1 MSITTTH
8 TDYDKHIATWNKLD
22 DVCGGQEV
30 IKAKTEVYL
39 KIPSLFTS
47 RDDPDGKKRYA
58 EYLHRAIFP
67 GVTSRTLASH
77 IGLAFGKTPVFNRPS
92 ELEYLERNADGAGRS
107 IYQVAQRA
115 TRLINR
121 NYRCGIYVDH
131 PSVAPSKNRA
141 EDATKGA
148 FPMIH
153 VIQAAAIKDWDYIVV
168 GNQKK
173 LSFVKILESIKVRN
187 GFSVETQDRY
197 RILYLKETEIGFT
210 YSIEIQKKNENA
222 EWIKDK
228 EFTPVDYHGKTWDYI
243 PFTFC
248 GAIDNSDEMSTPPL
262 YELASM
268 ELSYYASTADVEE
281 SAFIVGQ
288 PTLCFPS
295 ITDEQYR
302 MVKESGAAVGS
313 RAGIPTDAKMVQA
326 EKNGLAYERMND
338 KWNQMKELGARLIEV
353 GSANKTATQ
362 SENDNSVQHSVLSLI
377 VANVSEAFTN
387 ALRWCAKFAMASHD
401 LKVDKLS
408 FMIAQDF
415 NKPKYDPTRSK
426 LIYEACLAD
435 ELPMYVWYHYE
446 QTGTFPEDKWEDI
459 EKKIEEYRM
468 SKPLGGYQP
477 YQDVDNGQE
486 GNTASNS

>member
-1 MSITTTH
+1 MSITATH
-8 TDYDKHIATWNKLD
+8 ADYDKHIATWNKLD

-30 IKAKTEVYL
+30 IKAANEKYL
-39 KIPSLFTS
+39 PKPSMFTS
-47 RDDPDGKKRYA
+47 AKDPDGKARYK
-58 EYLHRAIFP
+58 EYQMRAIFP

-77 IGLAFGKTPVFNRPS
+77 IGLAFGKTPVFNHPS

-107 IYQVAQRA
+107 IYQCAQRA

-121 NYRCGIYVDH
+121 NYRCGIYVDF
-131 PSVAPSKNRA
+131 PNVEPSKSKA
-141 EDATKGA
+141 DEKSKGA
-148 FPMIH
+148 YPMIH
-153 VIQAAAIKDWDYIVV
+153 IIKAGAIKDWDYIIV

-173 LSFVKILESIKVRN
+173 LSFVKLFETVKVRE
-187 GFSVETQDRY
+187 GYTVETKDQY
-197 RILYLKETEIGFT
+197 RILALNEVSGSHV
-210 YSIEIQKKNENA
+210 YSVQILTKNDKG
-222 EWIKDK
+222 EWVEGEKYIP
-228 EFTPVDYHGKTWDYI
+228 TDYHGKPWDYI

-248 GAIDNSDEMSTPPL
+248 GAVDNSDEIGTAPL

-268 ELSYYASTADVEE
+268 ELSYYCSSADVEE

-295 ITDEQYR
+295 ITDEQYKW
-302 MVKESGAAVGS
+302 VKESGAGVGS
-313 RAGIPTDAKMVQA
+313 RSGIPTDAKMVQA

-362 SENDNSVQHSVLSLI
+362 ADNESSVQHSVLSLV

-387 ALRWCAKFAMASHD
+387 ALRWCAKFAMPEHD
-401 LKVDKLS
+401 FKVDELG
-408 FMIAQDF
+408 FTIAQDF

-426 LIYEACLAD
+426 LIYEACLAG

-459 EKKIEEYRM
+459 VKKIEKRND
-468 SKPLGGYQP
+468 GG
-477 YQDVDNGQE
+477 VDNPPDE
-486 GNTASNS
+486 E

>member
-1 MSITTTH
+1 MSITATH
-8 TDYDKHIATWNKLD
+8 ADYDKHIATWNKLD

-30 IKAKTEVYL
+30 IKVAKEKYL
-39 KIPSLFTS
+39 PKPSLFNS
-47 RDDPDGKKRYA
+47 KNDPDGSNRYK
-58 EYLHRAIFP
+58 EYLMRAIFP

-77 IGLAFGKTPVFNRPS
+77 IGLAYGKSPVFNKPD

-107 IYQVAQRA
+107 IYQSAQRA

-121 NYRCGIYVDH
+121 NYRCGVYVDF
-131 PSVAPSKNRA
+131 PNVAPSRSKA
-141 EDATKGA
+141 EEKSKGA

-153 VIQAAAIKDWDYIVV
+153 ILQASSIIDWDYIIV

-173 LSFVKILESIKVRN
+173 LSFVKLLETVKTRN
-187 GFSVETQDRY
+187 GFKVESSDQY
-197 RILYLKETEIGFT
+197 RILALEEVGSGFVYT
-210 YSIEIQKKNENA
+210 VQIYTKNDKG
-222 EWIKDK
+222 EWVEGEKYIPK
-228 EFTPVDYHGKTWDYI
+228 DYHGQPWDYI

-248 GAIDNSDEMSTPPL
+248 GAVDNSDEIGTAPL
-262 YELASM
+262 YELATM
-268 ELSYYASTADVEE
+268 ELSYYTSTADVEE

-295 ITDEQYR
+295 ITPEQYA
-302 MVKESGAAVGS
+302 MVKESGASVGS
-313 RAGIPTDAKMVQA
+313 RSGIPTDAKMVQA

-362 SENDNSVQHSVLSLI
+362 ADNDSSVQHSVLSLV

-387 ALRWCAKFAMASHD
+387 ALRWCAKFVMPEHD
-401 LKVDKLS
+401 LKVDELS
-408 FMIAQDF
+408 FTIAQDF

-426 LIYEACLAD
+426 LIYEACLAGD
-435 ELPMYVWYHYE
+435 LPMYVWYHYE

-459 EKKIEEYRM
+459 VKKIEKRED
-468 SKPLGGYQP
+468 GGI
-477 YQDVDNGQE
+477 DSLDDKD
-486 GNTASNS
+486 

>member
-1 MSITTTH
+1 MSITATH
-8 TDYDKHIATWNKLD
+8 ADYDKHIATWNKLD

-30 IKAKTEVYL
+30 IKVAEEKYL
-39 KIPSLFTS
+39 PKPSLFNS
-47 RDDPDGKKRYA
+47 KNDPDGSNRYK
-58 EYLHRAIFP
+58 EYLMRAIFP

-77 IGLAFGKTPVFNRPS
+77 IGLAYGKSPVFNKPD

-107 IYQVAQRA
+107 IYQSAQRA

-121 NYRCGIYVDH
+121 NYRCGVYVDF
-131 PSVAPSKNRA
+131 PNVAPSRSKA
-141 EDATKGA
+141 EEKSKGA

-153 VIQAAAIKDWDYIVV
+153 IIKASSIIDWDYIVV

-173 LSFVKILESIKVRN
+173 LSFVKLLETVKTRN
-187 GFSVETQDRY
+187 GFKVETSDQY
-197 RILYLKETEIGFT
+197 RILALEEGGSGFVYT
-210 YSIEIQKKNENA
+210 VQIYTKNDKG
-222 EWIKDK
+222 EWVEGEKYIP
-228 EFTPVDYHGKTWDYI
+228 TDYHGQPWDYI

-248 GAIDNSDEMSTPPL
+248 GAVDNSDEIGTAPL
-262 YELASM
+262 YELATM
-268 ELSYYASTADVEE
+268 ELSYYTSTADVEE

-295 ITDEQYR
+295 ITPEQYA
-302 MVKESGAAVGS
+302 MVKESGASVGS
-313 RAGIPTDAKMVQA
+313 RSGIPTDAKMVQA

-362 SENDNSVQHSVLSLI
+362 ADNDSSIQHSVLSLV

-387 ALRWCAKFAMASHD
+387 ALRWCAKFVMPEHD
-401 LKVDKLS
+401 LKVDELS
-408 FMIAQDF
+408 FTIAQDF
-415 NKPKYDPTRSK
+415 NKPKYDATRSK
-426 LIYEACLAD
+426 LIYEACLAG

-459 EKKIEEYRM
+459 VKKIEKRED
-468 SKPLGGYQP
+468 GGIDSP
-477 YQDVDNGQE
+477 NDE
-486 GNTASNS
+486 E

>member
-1 MSITTTH
+1 MSITATH
-8 TDYDKHIATWNKLD
+8 ADYDKHIATWNKLD

-30 IKAKTEVYL
+30 IKAAKEKYL
-39 KIPSLFTS
+39 PKPSLFNS
-47 RDDPDGKKRYA
+47 KNDPDGSNRYN
-58 EYLHRAIFP
+58 EYLMRAIFP

-77 IGLAFGKTPVFNRPS
+77 IGLAYGKSPVFNKPD

-107 IYQVAQRA
+107 IYQSAQRA

-121 NYRCGIYVDH
+121 NYRCGVYVDF
-131 PSVAPSKNRA
+131 PNVAPSRSKA
-141 EDATKGA
+141 EEKSKGA

-153 VIQAAAIKDWDYIVV
+153 ILKASSIIDWDYIIV

-173 LSFVKILESIKVRN
+173 LSFVKLLETLKTRN
-187 GFSVETQDRY
+187 GFKVESSDQY
-197 RILYLKETEIGFT
+197 RILALEEGGSGFVYT
-210 YSIEIQKKNENA
+210 VQIYTKNDKG
-222 EWIKDK
+222 EWVEGEKYIP
-228 EFTPVDYHGKTWDYI
+228 TDYHGQPWDYI

-248 GAIDNSDEMSTPPL
+248 GAVDNSDEIGTAPL
-262 YELASM
+262 YELATM
-268 ELSYYASTADVEE
+268 ELSYYTSTADVEE

-295 ITDEQYR
+295 ITPEQYA
-302 MVKESGAAVGS
+302 MVKESGASVGS
-313 RAGIPTDAKMVQA
+313 RSGIPTDAKMVQA

-362 SENDNSVQHSVLSLI
+362 ADNDSSVQHSVLSLV

-387 ALRWCAKFAMASHD
+387 ALRWCAKFVMPEHD
-401 LKVDKLS
+401 LKVDELS
-408 FMIAQDF
+408 FTIAQDF
-415 NKPKYDPTRSK
+415 NKPKYDATRSK
-426 LIYEACLAD
+426 LIYEACLAG

-459 EKKIEEYRM
+459 VKKIEKRED
-468 SKPLGGYQP
+468 GGI
-477 YQDVDNGQE
+477 DSLDDKD
-486 GNTASNS
+486 

>member
-1 MSITTTH
+1 MSITATH
-8 TDYDKHIATWNKLD
+8 ADYDKHIETWNKLD
-22 DVCGGQEV
+22 DVCGGQEI
-30 IKAKTEVYL
+30 IKAANEKYL
-39 KIPSLFTS
+39 PKPSMFTS
-47 RDDPDGKKRYA
+47 TKDPDGKARYA
-58 EYLHRAIFP
+58 EYKMRAIFP

-77 IGLAFGKTPVFNRPS
+77 IGLAFGKTPVFNRPN

-107 IYQVAQRA
+107 IYQCSQRA

-121 NYRCGIYVDH
+121 NYRCGVYVDF
-131 PSVAPSKNRA
+131 PNVEPSKSKA
-141 EDATKGA
+141 DEKSKGA
-148 FPMIH
+148 YPMIH
-153 VIQAAAIKDWDYIVV
+153 IIKAGAIKDWDYIIV

-173 LSFVKILESIKVRN
+173 LSFVKLFETVKVRN
-187 GFSVETQDRY
+187 GYTVETKDQY
-197 RILYLKETEIGFT
+197 RILVLNEVSGSHV
-210 YSIEIQKKNENA
+210 YSVQTLTKNEKG
-222 EWIKDK
+222 EWVEGEKYIPK
-228 EFTPVDYHGKTWDYI
+228 DYHGKPWDYI

-248 GAIDNSDEMSTPPL
+248 GAVDNSDEIGTAPL

-268 ELSYYASTADVEE
+268 ELSYYCSSADVEE

-295 ITDEQYR
+295 ITDEQYKW
-302 MVKESGAAVGS
+302 VKESGAGVGS
-313 RAGIPTDAKMVQA
+313 RSGIPTDAKMVQA

-362 SENDNSVQHSVLSLI
+362 ADNESSVQHSVLSLV

-387 ALRWCAKFAMASHD
+387 ALRWCAKFAMPEHD
-401 LKVDKLS
+401 FKVDELS
-408 FMIAQDF
+408 FTIAQDF

-426 LIYEACLAD
+426 LIYEACLAG

-459 EKKIEEYRM
+459 VKKIEKRND
-468 SKPLGGYQP
+468 GGI
-477 YQDVDNGQE
+477 DNPPDKE
-486 GNTASNS
+486 

>member
-1 MSITTTH
+1 MSITATH
-8 TDYDKHIATWNKLD
+8 ADYDKHIATWNKLD

-30 IKAKTEVYL
+30 IKVAKEKYL
-39 KIPSLFTS
+39 PKPSLFNS
-47 RDDPDGKKRYA
+47 KNDPDGSNRYK
-58 EYLHRAIFP
+58 EYLMRAIFP

-77 IGLAFGKTPVFNRPS
+77 IGLAYGKSPVFNKPD

-107 IYQVAQRA
+107 IYQSAQRA

-121 NYRCGIYVDH
+121 NYRCGVYVDF
-131 PSVAPSKNRA
+131 PNVAPSRSKA
-141 EDATKGA
+141 EEKSKGA

-153 VIQAAAIKDWDYIVV
+153 ILQASSIIDWDYIIV

-173 LSFVKILESIKVRN
+173 LSFVKLLETVKTRN
-187 GFSVETQDRY
+187 GFKVETKDQY
-197 RILYLKETEIGFT
+197 RILALEEGGSGFVYT
-210 YSIEIQKKNENA
+210 VQIYTKNDKG
-222 EWIKDK
+222 EWVEGEKYIP
-228 EFTPVDYHGKTWDYI
+228 TDYHGQPWDYI

-248 GAIDNSDEMSTPPL
+248 GAVDNSDEIGTAPL
-262 YELASM
+262 YELATM
-268 ELSYYASTADVEE
+268 ELSYYTSTADVEE

-295 ITDEQYR
+295 ITPEQYA
-302 MVKESGAAVGS
+302 MVKESGASVGS
-313 RAGIPTDAKMVQA
+313 RSGIPTDAKMVQA

-362 SENDNSVQHSVLSLI
+362 ADNDSSVQHSVLSLV

-387 ALRWCAKFAMASHD
+387 ALRWCAKFVMPEHD
-401 LKVDKLS
+401 LKVDELS
-408 FMIAQDF
+408 FTIAQDF
-415 NKPKYDPTRSK
+415 NKPKYDATRSK
-426 LIYEACLAD
+426 LIYEACLAG

-459 EKKIEEYRM
+459 VNKIEKRED
-468 SKPLGGYQP
+468 GGIDSP
-477 YQDVDNGQE
+477 DDKE
-486 GNTASNS
+486 

>member
-1 MSITTTH
+1 MSITATH
-8 TDYDKHIATWNKLD
+8 ADYDKHIATWNKLD

-30 IKAKTEVYL
+30 IKVAKEKYL
-39 KIPSLFTS
+39 PKPSLFNS
-47 RDDPDGKKRYA
+47 KNDPDGSNRYK
-58 EYLHRAIFP
+58 EYLMRAIFP

-77 IGLAFGKTPVFNRPS
+77 IGLAYGKSPVFNKPD

-107 IYQVAQRA
+107 IYQSAQRA

-121 NYRCGIYVDH
+121 NYRCGVYVDF
-131 PSVAPSKNRA
+131 PNVAPSRSKA
-141 EDATKGA
+141 EEKSKGA

-153 VIQAAAIKDWDYIVV
+153 ILKASSIIDWDYIIV

-173 LSFVKILESIKVRN
+173 LSFVKLLETVKTRN
-187 GFSVETQDRY
+187 GFKVESSDQY
-197 RILYLKETEIGFT
+197 RILALEEGGSGFVYT
-210 YSIEIQKKNENA
+210 VQIYTKNDKG
-222 EWIKDK
+222 EWVEGEKYIP
-228 EFTPVDYHGKTWDYI
+228 TDYHGQPWDYI

-248 GAIDNSDEMSTPPL
+248 GAVDNSDEIGTAPL
-262 YELASM
+262 YELATM
-268 ELSYYASTADVEE
+268 ELSYYTSTADVEE

-295 ITDEQYR
+295 ITPEQYA
-302 MVKESGAAVGS
+302 MVKESGASVGS
-313 RAGIPTDAKMVQA
+313 RSGIPTDAKMVQA

-362 SENDNSVQHSVLSLI
+362 ADNDSSVQHSVLSLV

-387 ALRWCAKFAMASHD
+387 ALRWCAKFVMPEHD
-401 LKVDKLS
+401 MKVDELS
-408 FMIAQDF
+408 FTIAQDF
-415 NKPKYDPTRSK
+415 NKPKYDATRSK
-426 LIYEACLAD
+426 LIYEACLAG

-459 EKKIEEYRM
+459 VKKIEKRED
-468 SKPLGGYQP
+468 GGIDSP
-477 YQDVDNGQE
+477 DDE
-486 GNTASNS
+486 E

>member
-1 MSITTTH
+1 MSITATH
-8 TDYDKHIATWNKLD
+8 ADYDKHIATWNKLD

-30 IKAKTEVYL
+30 IKAAKEKYL
-39 KIPSLFTS
+39 PKPSLFNS
-47 RDDPDGKKRYA
+47 KNDPDGSNRYK
-58 EYLHRAIFP
+58 EYLMRAIFP

-77 IGLAFGKTPVFNRPS
+77 IGLAYGKSPVFNKPD

-107 IYQVAQRA
+107 IYQSAQRA

-121 NYRCGIYVDH
+121 NYRCGVYVDF
-131 PSVAPSKNRA
+131 PNVAPSRSKA
-141 EDATKGA
+141 EEKSKGA

-153 VIQAAAIKDWDYIVV
+153 ILQASSIIDWDYIIV

-173 LSFVKILESIKVRN
+173 LSFVKLLETVKTRN
-187 GFSVETQDRY
+187 GFKVETKDQY
-197 RILYLKETEIGFT
+197 RILALEEVGSDFVYTVQIYT
-210 YSIEIQKKNENA
+210 KNDKG
-222 EWIKDK
+222 EWVEGEKYIP
-228 EFTPVDYHGKTWDYI
+228 TDYHGQPWDYI

-248 GAIDNSDEMSTPPL
+248 GAVDNSDEIGTAPL
-262 YELASM
+262 YELATM
-268 ELSYYASTADVEE
+268 ELSYYTSTADVEE

-295 ITDEQYR
+295 ITPEQYA
-302 MVKESGAAVGS
+302 MVKESGASVGS
-313 RAGIPTDAKMVQA
+313 RSGIPTDAKMVQA

-362 SENDNSVQHSVLSLI
+362 ADNDSSVQHSVLSLV

-387 ALRWCAKFAMASHD
+387 ALRWCAKFVMPEHD
-401 LKVDKLS
+401 LKVDELS
-408 FMIAQDF
+408 FTIAQDF

-426 LIYEACLAD
+426 LIYEACLAG

-459 EKKIEEYRM
+459 VKKIEKRED
-468 SKPLGGYQP
+468 GGIDSP
-477 YQDVDNGQE
+477 DDKE
-486 GNTASNS
+486 

>member
-1 MSITTTH
+1 MSITATH
-8 TDYDKHIATWNKLD
+8 ADYDKHIATWNKLD

-30 IKAKTEVYL
+30 IKAAKEKYL
-39 KIPSLFTS
+39 PKPSLFNS
-47 RDDPDGKKRYA
+47 KNDPDGSNRYN
-58 EYLHRAIFP
+58 EYLMRAIFP

-77 IGLAFGKTPVFNRPS
+77 IGLAYGKSPIFNKPD

-107 IYQVAQRA
+107 IYQSAQRA

-121 NYRCGIYVDH
+121 NYRCGVYVDF
-131 PSVAPSKNRA
+131 PNVAPSRSKA
-141 EDATKGA
+141 EEKSKGA

-153 VIQAAAIKDWDYIVV
+153 ILQASSIIDWDYIIV

-173 LSFVKILESIKVRN
+173 LSFVKLLETVKTRN
-187 GFSVETQDRY
+187 GFKVETKDQY
-197 RILYLKETEIGFT
+197 RILALEEGGSGFVYT
-210 YSIEIQKKNENA
+210 VQIYTKNDKG
-222 EWIKDK
+222 EWVEGEKYIP
-228 EFTPVDYHGKTWDYI
+228 TDYHGQPWDYI

-248 GAIDNSDEMSTPPL
+248 GAVDNSDEIGTAPL
-262 YELASM
+262 YELATM
-268 ELSYYASTADVEE
+268 ELSYYTSTADVEE

-295 ITDEQYR
+295 ITPEQYA
-302 MVKESGAAVGS
+302 MVKESGASVGS
-313 RAGIPTDAKMVQA
+313 RSGIPTDAKMVQA

-362 SENDNSVQHSVLSLI
+362 ADNDSSVQHSVLSLV

-387 ALRWCAKFAMASHD
+387 ALRWCAKFVMPEHD
-401 LKVDKLS
+401 LRVDELS

-415 NKPKYDPTRSK
+415 NKPKYDATRSK
-426 LIYEACLAD
+426 LIYEACLAG

-459 EKKIEEYRM
+459 VKKIEKRED
-468 SKPLGGYQP
+468 GGI
-477 YQDVDNGQE
+477 DSLDDKD
-486 GNTASNS
+486 

>member
-1 MSITTTH
+1 MSITATH
-8 TDYDKHIATWNKLD
+8 ADYDKHIETWNKLD

-30 IKAKTEVYL
+30 IKEANEKYL
-39 KIPSLFTS
+39 PKPSMFTS
-47 RDDPDGKKRYA
+47 TKDPDGKARYA
-58 EYLHRAIFP
+58 EYKMRAIFP

-77 IGLAFGKTPVFNRPS
+77 IGLAFGKTPVFNHPS

-107 IYQVAQRA
+107 IYQCAQRA

-121 NYRCGIYVDH
+121 NYRCGIYVDF
-131 PSVAPSKNRA
+131 PNVGPSKSKA
-141 EDATKGA
+141 DEKSKGA
-148 FPMIH
+148 YPMIH
-153 VIQAAAIKDWDYIVV
+153 IIKAGAIKDWDYIIV

-173 LSFVKILESIKVRN
+173 LSFVKLFETVKVRN
-187 GFSVETQDRY
+187 GYTVETTDQY
-197 RILYLKETEIGFT
+197 RILTLSEVSGSLVYMVQLLT
-210 YSIEIQKKNENA
+210 KNEKG
-222 EWIKDK
+222 EWVEGEKYIP
-228 EFTPVDYHGKTWDYI
+228 TDYHGKPWDYI

-248 GAIDNSDEMSTPPL
+248 GAVDNSDEIGTAPL

-268 ELSYYASTADVEE
+268 ELSYYCSSADVEE

-295 ITDEQYR
+295 ITDEQYKW
-302 MVKESGAAVGS
+302 VKESGAGVGS
-313 RAGIPTDAKMVQA
+313 RSGIPTDAKMVQA

-362 SENDNSVQHSVLSLI
+362 ADNESSVQHSVLSLV
-377 VANVSEAFTN
+377 VANVSEAFTS
-387 ALRWCAKFAMASHD
+387 ALRWCAKFAMPEHD
-401 LKVDKLS
+401 FKVDELG
-408 FMIAQDF
+408 FTIAQDF

-426 LIYEACLAD
+426 LIYEACLAG

-459 EKKIEEYRM
+459 VKKIEKRND
-468 SKPLGGYQP
+468 GGMNYP
-477 YQDVDNGQE
+477 PDDE
-486 GNTASNS
+486 E

>member
-1 MSITTTH
+1 MSITATH
-8 TDYDKHIATWNKLD
+8 ADYDKHIATWNKLD

-30 IKAKTEVYL
+30 IKAAKEKYL
-39 KIPSLFTS
+39 PKPSLFNS
-47 RDDPDGKKRYA
+47 KNDPDGSNRYN
-58 EYLHRAIFP
+58 EYLMRAIFP

-77 IGLAFGKTPVFNRPS
+77 IGLAYGKSPVFNKPD

-107 IYQVAQRA
+107 IYQSAQRA

-121 NYRCGIYVDH
+121 NYRCGVYVDF
-131 PSVAPSKNRA
+131 PNVAPSRSKA
-141 EDATKGA
+141 EEKSKGA

-153 VIQAAAIKDWDYIVV
+153 ILKASSIIDWDYIIV

-173 LSFVKILESIKVRN
+173 LSFVKLLETVKTRN
-187 GFSVETQDRY
+187 GFKVESSDQY
-197 RILYLKETEIGFT
+197 RILALEEGGSGFVYT
-210 YSIEIQKKNENA
+210 VQIYTKNDKG
-222 EWIKDK
+222 EWVEGEKYIP
-228 EFTPVDYHGKTWDYI
+228 TDYHGQPWDYI

-248 GAIDNSDEMSTPPL
+248 GAVDNSDEIGTAPL
-262 YELASM
+262 YELATM
-268 ELSYYASTADVEE
+268 ELSYYTSTADVEE

-295 ITDEQYR
+295 ITPEQYA
-302 MVKESGAAVGS
+302 MVKESGASVGS
-313 RAGIPTDAKMVQA
+313 RSGIPTDAKMVQA

-362 SENDNSVQHSVLSLI
+362 ADNDSSVQHSVLSLV

-387 ALRWCAKFAMASHD
+387 ALRWCAKFVMPEHD
-401 LKVDKLS
+401 LKVDELS
-408 FMIAQDF
+408 FTIAQDF
-415 NKPKYDPTRSK
+415 NKPKYDATRSK
-426 LIYEACLAD
+426 LIYEACLAG

-459 EKKIEEYRM
+459 VKKIEKRED
-468 SKPLGGYQP
+468 GGI
-477 YQDVDNGQE
+477 DSLDDKD
-486 GNTASNS
+486 

>member
-1 MSITTTH
+1 MSITATH
-8 TDYDKHIATWNKLD
+8 ADYDKHIATWNKLD

-30 IKAKTEVYL
+30 IKVAEEKYL
-39 KIPSLFTS
+39 PKPSLFNS
-47 RDDPDGKKRYA
+47 KNDPDGSNRYK
-58 EYLHRAIFP
+58 EYLMRAIFP

-77 IGLAFGKTPVFNRPS
+77 IGLAYGKSPVFNKPD

-107 IYQVAQRA
+107 IYQSAQRA

-121 NYRCGIYVDH
+121 NYRCGVYVDF
-131 PSVAPSKNRA
+131 PNVAPSRSKA
-141 EDATKGA
+141 EEKSKGA

-153 VIQAAAIKDWDYIVV
+153 IIKASSIIDWDYIVV

-173 LSFVKILESIKVRN
+173 LSFVKLLETVKTRN
-187 GFSVETQDRY
+187 GFKVETSDQY
-197 RILYLKETEIGFT
+197 RILALEEGGSGFVYT
-210 YSIEIQKKNENA
+210 VQIYTKNDKG
-222 EWIKDK
+222 EWVEGEKYIP
-228 EFTPVDYHGKTWDYI
+228 TDYHGQPWDYI

-248 GAIDNSDEMSTPPL
+248 GAVDNSDEIGTAPL
-262 YELASM
+262 YELATM
-268 ELSYYASTADVEE
+268 ELSYYTSTADVEE

-295 ITDEQYR
+295 ITPEQYA
-302 MVKESGAAVGS
+302 MVKESGASVGS
-313 RAGIPTDAKMVQA
+313 RSGIPTDAKMVQA

-362 SENDNSVQHSVLSLI
+362 ADNDSSIQHSVLSLV

-387 ALRWCAKFAMASHD
+387 ALRWCAKFVMPEHD
-401 LKVDKLS
+401 LKVDELS
-408 FMIAQDF
+408 FTIAQDF
-415 NKPKYDPTRSK
+415 NKPKYDATRSK
-426 LIYEACLAD
+426 LIYEACLAG

-459 EKKIEEYRM
+459 VKKIENRDD
-468 SKPLGGYQP
+468 GGI
-477 YQDVDNGQE
+477 DVPPDNE
-486 GNTASNS
+486 E